1 MAYFLIVLFVL
12 IAGGVFLWFVCESHH
27 ERDGDAILQ
36 SLIGLVVHVGPNILI
51 ALILLLDRNF
61 KPAVYAH
68 GADED
73 PRPWLVFASIVIF
86 IVAVKIAG
94 PPTKEKD
101 SDEQTK

>member
-1 MAYFLIVLFVL
+1 MAYFWIVLFVL
-12 IAGGVFLWFVCESHH
+12 VGGGVFLWFVCESHE

-36 SLIGLVVHVGPNILI
+36 SLIGLVVHAGPNILI
-51 ALILLLDRNF
+51 TLILLLDRDF

-73 PRPWLVFASIVIF
+73 PRPWFVLASIVIF

-94 PPTKEKD
+94 PPTKKD
-101 SDEQTK
+101 RSDEQTK